1 MSQHPLLVTKTVR
14 TRDFILPY
22 VQANKLAGHCSIDAG
37 RRQSPG
43 SETKDV
49 ISHETASRMSIS
61 VSVSVPLAPQA
72 SHDAAGLCL
81 HMYWVVSQL
90 RNIELGEFAVIQ

>member
-1 MSQHPLLVTKTVR
+1 MSQHPMLVTKTVK
-14 TRDFILPY
+14 TWDFILPS

-37 RRQSPG
+37 RRQSSG

-49 ISHETASRMSIS
+49 ISHETACRMSIGPPS
-61 VSVSVPLAPQA
+61 PQA

-90 RNIELGEFAVIQ
+90 RNIELGEFAVIE